1 MLTFLPAPRMNTI
14 GKKLDMRLFE
24 ETYLGPKTDLTP
36 ESEDPLP
43 RQQSEIQIPQLNPQ
57 M

>member
-14 GKKLDMRLFE
+14 GKKLDMRLFKE
-24 ETYLGPKTDLTP
+24 AYLGPKTDLTP